1 MNDYARVRSKNEKKK
16 NKRKLSLSSFS
27 LEASFL
33 PFWSVVSLSFFVFF
47 LFFSFLVFSHYSPLT
62 FDGRLGQVGGEN
74 KRRRRD
80 DQKEQRKKKKK
91 KKEKREKNRSAF
103 DSLGSFQ
110 TTRGIKEGDARIE
123 GASTRA
129 ETKKKR
135 QRRGREKEC
144 PV

>member
-1 MNDYARVRSKNEKKK
+1 MTSWGRKQETETRRSK
-16 NKRKLSLSSFS
+16 R
-27 LEASFL
+27 
-33 PFWSVVSLSFFVFF
+33 
-47 LFFSFLVFSHYSPLT
+47 T
-62 FDGRLGQVGGEN
+62 T
-74 KRRRRD
+74 
-80 DQKEQRKKKKK
+80 KEKKK

>member
-16 NKRKLSLSSFS
+16 TRENCLSLLSHWKQASFLFGPSFRFLSSSFS
-27 LEASFL
+27 F
-33 PFWSVVSLSFFVFF
+33 
-47 LFFSFLVFSHYSPLT
+47 FFSFLVFSHYSPLT
-62 FDGRLGQVGGEN
+62 FDGRLTSWGRKQETETRRS
-74 KRRRRD
+74 KRTT
-80 DQKEQRKKKKK
+80 KEKKK

>member
-16 NKRKLSLSSFS
+16 QEKIVSFFF
-27 LEASFL
+27 LIGPSFL
-33 PFWSVVSLSFFVFF
+33 PFWSVVSLSSSFSFFFVFG
-47 LFFSFLVFSHYSPLT
+47 FSHSPLT
-62 FDGRLGQVGGEN
+62 DVWTLGEKTRDETRRS
-74 KRRRRD
+74 KRTT
-80 DQKEQRKKKKK
+80 KEKKK

>member
-16 NKRKLSLSSFS
+16 QEKIVSLLSHWKLP
-27 LEASFL
+27 SFL
-33 PFWSVVSLSFFVFF
+33 VRRFAFFLRLFPFFFVFG
-47 LFFSFLVFSHYSPLT
+47 FFSLFTLT
-62 FDGRLGQVGGEN
+62 FDGRLTSWGRKQETETRRS
-74 KRRRRD
+74 KRTT
-80 DQKEQRKKKKK
+80 KEKKK

>member
-1 MNDYARVRSKNEKKK
+1 MITRVCEVQKRKKK
-16 NKRKLSLSSFS
+16 NKRKSSALFF
-27 LEASFL
+27 LIGSFL

-62 FDGRLGQVGGEN
+62 FDGRLTSWGRKQETETRRS
-74 KRRRRD
+74 KRTT
-80 DQKEQRKKKKK
+80 KEKKK

>member
-16 NKRKLSLSSFS
+16 QEKIVSLFF
-27 LEASFL
+27 LIGSFL

-62 FDGRLGQVGGEN
+62 FDGRLTSWGRKQETETRRS
-74 KRRRRD
+74 KRTT
-80 DQKEQRKKKKK
+80 KEKKK

>member
-1 MNDYARVRSKNEKKK
+1 MNDYARVRSKNEKK
-16 NKRKLSLSSFS
+16 RKTRENCPSSLSHWKLASFLFGPSFRFLSSSFS
-27 LEASFL
+27 F
-33 PFWSVVSLSFFVFF
+33 FFVFG
-47 LFFSFLVFSHYSPLT
+47 FFSFT
-62 FDGRLGQVGGEN
+62 FDGRLTLGEKTRDETRRS
-74 KRRRRD
+74 KRTT
-80 DQKEQRKKKKK
+80 KEKKK

>member
-27 LEASFL
+27 LEAASFL
-33 PFWSVVSLSFFVFF
+33 FGPSF
-47 LFFSFLVFSHYSPLT
+47 
-62 FDGRLGQVGGEN
+62 R
-74 KRRRRD
+74 KR
-80 DQKEQRKKKKK
+80 RKKKERRIGRHSILSDRFKQH
-91 KKEKREKNRSAF
+91 EA
-103 DSLGSFQ
+103 
-110 TTRGIKEGDARIE
+110 GIKEGDARIE

>member
-1 MNDYARVRSKNEKKK
+1 MNDYARVRSKNEKK

-80 DQKEQRKKKKK
+80 DQKEQRKKKKRRK
-91 KKEKREKNRSAF
+91 KKER
-103 DSLGSFQ
+103 
-110 TTRGIKEGDARIE
+110 RI
-123 GASTRA
+123 
-129 ETKKKR
+129 
-135 QRRGREKEC
+135 GRHSILSDRFKQHEA
-144 PV
+144 

>member
-1 MNDYARVRSKNEKKK
+1 MNDYARVRSKNEKK

-62 FDGRLGQVGGEN
+62 FDGRLTSWGRKQET
-74 KRRRRD
+74 RRD

>member
-16 NKRKLSLSSFS
+16 TRENCLSLLSHWKQASFLFGPSFRFLSSSFS
-27 LEASFL
+27 FFFR
-33 PFWSVVSLSFFVFF
+33 FWFF
-47 LFFSFLVFSHYSPLT
+47 LYETRRSKRT
-62 FDGRLGQVGGEN
+62 TKEN
-74 KRRRRD
+74 
-80 DQKEQRKKKKK
+80 KKK

>member
-33 PFWSVVSLSFFVFF
+33 PFWSVVS
-47 LFFSFLVFSHYSPLT
+47 
-62 FDGRLGQVGGEN
+62 
-74 KRRRRD
+74 
-80 DQKEQRKKKKK
+80 KK

-110 TTRGIKEGDARIE
+110 TTRGRHKRRR
-123 GASTRA
+123 RA
-129 ETKKKR
+129 H
-135 QRRGREKEC
+135 RRGVNARRNQKEETEKRS
-144 PV
+144 

>member
-16 NKRKLSLSSFS
+16 TRENRQLSSFS

-33 PFWSVVSLSFFVFF
+33 FGPSFRFLSSSFSFFFRFWFF
-47 LFFSFLVFSHYSPLT
+47 LYETRRSKRT
-62 FDGRLGQVGGEN
+62 TKEN
-74 KRRRRD
+74 
-80 DQKEQRKKKKK
+80 KKK

>member
-1 MNDYARVRSKNEKKK
+1 MNDYARVRSKNEKK
-16 NKRKLSLSSFS
+16 NKRKLSLFF
-27 LEASFL
+27 LIPSFL
-33 PFWSVVSLSFFVFF
+33 VRRFAFFLRLFPFFFVFG
-47 LFFSFLVFSHYSPLT
+47 FFSFT
-62 FDGRLGQVGGEN
+62 FDGRLTSWGRKQETETRRS
-74 KRRRRD
+74 KRTT
-80 DQKEQRKKKKK
+80 KEKKK

>member
-16 NKRKLSLSSFS
+16 QEKIVSLFFLIGSKLP
-27 LEASFL
+27 SFL
-33 PFWSVVSLSFFVFF
+33 VRRFAFF
-47 LFFSFLVFSHYSPLT
+47 LRLFPFFSFLVFSHYSPLT
-62 FDGRLGQVGGEN
+62 FDGRLTSWGRKQRDETRRS
-74 KRRRRD
+74 KRTT
-80 DQKEQRKKKKK
+80 
-91 KKEKREKNRSAF
+91 KEKREKNRSAF